1 MMYGCMLRAVVGVE
15 VEGLLGSWV
24 AGWLV
29 FFCRVVRWCVGV
41 CGCGC
46 VCVVCVVGVVVVVG
60 VFGVVGVV
68 GVWSVWS
75 V

>member
-1 MMYGCMLRAVVGVE
+1 MRAVVGVE

-29 FFCRVVRWCVGV
+29 VFLSGGEVV
-41 CGCGC
+41 CGCVWVWVC

-60 VFGVVGVV
+60 VV

>member
-1 MMYGCMLRAVVGVE
+1 MRAVVGVE

-29 FFCRVVRWCVGV
+29 VFLSGGEVV
-41 CGCGC
+41 CGC
-46 VCVVCVVGVVVVVG
+46 VWVCVVGVVGVVG